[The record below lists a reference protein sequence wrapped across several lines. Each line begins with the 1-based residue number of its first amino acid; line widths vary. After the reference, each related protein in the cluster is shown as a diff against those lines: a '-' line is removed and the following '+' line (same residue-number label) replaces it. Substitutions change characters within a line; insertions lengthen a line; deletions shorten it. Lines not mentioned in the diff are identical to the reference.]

1 MVFRVLVTGATG
13 FLGGAVVRRL
23 GNAAIAQG
31 RDPAQLASLQRGEFE
46 TFRWNLPDPP
56 TADQRAA
63 LRGVDAVVH
72 CAGLSSPFGPRAAF
86 QRANVAGTRA
96 VIDLAR
102 TLGVRRF
109 VLISSPS
116 VYFAL
121 TDQLNVP
128 EDAPLPR
135 PFTHYAE
142 SKIQAEV
149 LVRAAPDLSPV
160 ILRPRGLY
168 GPGDTALLPRL
179 LRAAKSRALPR
190 FRGGV
195 ARIDLTFVDDCVDA
209 IMAALDAPDAVGAT
223 LNISGGEVLKVADIV
238 EQTCARAGLIPRW
251 RNMPLGP
258 ALMAARLAET
268 VALLRPGQPEPAV
281 TRYGLGLFAFEQSLD
296 ITSARKGLGWAPKV
310 SFADGLD
317 RVFAKDTT

>member
-1 MVFRVLVTGATG
+1 M
-13 FLGGAVVRRL
+13 VRRL
-23 GNAAIAQG
+23 GHAAIAQG
-31 RDPAQLASLQRGEFE
+31 RDPARLASLQRSGFR
-46 TFRWNLPDPP
+46 TFPWNLPDPP
-56 TADQRAA
+56 PADQLAP
-63 LRGVDAVVH
+63 LRDVDTIVH
-72 CAGLSSPFGPRAAF
+72 AAGLSSPFGPRAAF

-102 TLGVRRF
+102 ALGVTRL

-121 TDQLNVP
+121 ADQPNVV
-128 EDAPLPR
+128 EDAPLPK

-142 SKIQAEV
+142 SKVQAEA
-149 LVRAAPDLSPV
+149 LVRAASDLCPV

-179 LRAAKSRALPR
+179 LRAAKTRALPR

-195 ARIDLTFVDDCVDA
+195 ASIDLTFVDDCVDA
-209 IMAALDAPDAVGAT
+209 VMVALNAPDAVGET

-238 EQTCARAGLIPRW
+238 EQTCARAGLAPRW
-251 RNMPLGP
+251 RDMPLGP
-258 ALMAARLAET
+258 ALFAARLAET

-296 ITSARKGLGWAPKV
+296 KTRAQDLLGWSPKV
-310 SFADGLD
+310 TFADGLD
-317 RVFAKDTT
+317 RVFAEGTT